1 MSNHVDAG
9 APVRHIGHTGE
20 MTGVDA
26 GRALRRML
34 ADPSR
39 HCREMWERRGAAY
52 RGRDL
57 NQTAVAK
64 VIAAYLVDRGLLSEF
79 EEGDWPRARRDW
91 VRSRLSGAVLT
102 HLELELFMDAFGL
115 EESDRDRLRQL
126 LDSDV
131 PPMFEPGE
139 LRLDGLPD
147 RAAYAVD
154 RTLDEHV
161 VGPDGLPA
169 HHRTTQTVRA
179 LVDDVTACLYLFD
192 AGTVS
197 VAVTQGGTGDA
208 PRQVGDGIWAVV
220 ITLDSPL
227 RAGESCDLTYE
238 TTFDYREE
246 PPPVLRRAAPPH
258 EAEIEMVVSF
268 DPARLPTAVH
278 LSTWATA
285 ADSEPV
291 SSALVDLDHE
301 HRASVT
307 WTVLRAGL
315 VGFSWSWA

>member
-1 MSNHVDAG
+1 MA
-9 APVRHIGHTGE
+9 
-20 MTGVDA
+20 GVDA
-26 GRALRRML
+26 GRALCRLL
-34 ADPSR
+34 ADPAR
-39 HCREMWERRGAAY
+39 PYRRVWERRGVAY

-64 VIAAYLVDRGLLSEF
+64 VVAAYLVDRGLLAEF

-91 VRSRLSGAVLT
+91 VRSRLSGTVLT
-102 HLELELFMDAFGL
+102 HLELELFMDAFAL
-115 EESDRDRLRQL
+115 EESDRDRLRHL
-126 LDSDV
+126 LDSDA

-147 RAAYAVD
+147 RATYAVD

-161 VGPDGLPA
+161 VGPDGVPA

-192 AGTVS
+192 AETVS
-197 VAVTQGGTGDA
+197 VEVSEGGTGDA
-208 PRQVGDGIWAVV
+208 PRQVAAGIWAVV
-220 ITLDSPL
+220 ITLDEPL
-227 RAGESCDLTYE
+227 RAGQCCDLTYE
-238 TTFDYREE
+238 TTFDYRHP

-268 DPARLPTAVH
+268 DPSRLPAAVH
-278 LSTWATA
+278 LSTWASVT
-285 ADSEPV
+285 DSEPV

-301 HRASVT
+301 HRASAT

-315 VGFSWSWA
+315 VGFSWVW